1 MEMDDPLQR
10 AATAPHGLQL
20 RSIATVNRPRPP
32 VSPSSPHLRLSTPLH
47 TGHRHHRGPSTS
59 VELNLPRPRT
69 AGVTLPRPRTA
80 SAVLSGL
87 SAPLSGF
94 TDERNLYMS
103 RQLQRLETKG
113 ASAGTGLLSTD
124 LLELQ
129 QKRRVAEIDKAF
141 SDISG
146 LIKSK
151 GQESKREQKAAAA
164 AADKEAE
171 ERREKKDLSKEAAK
185 EEAAKAKPVRR
196 NRTASSRVMAKVE
209 AVRADAEGAAKL
221 EARIESWRRARSGGQ
236 VERRDFIRENRE
248 RAHAASAASVVSR
261 RSDLPARAVRF
272 RFRSG

>member
-1 MEMDDPLQR
+1 M
-10 AATAPHGLQL
+10 
-20 RSIATVNRPRPP
+20 
-32 VSPSSPHLRLSTPLH
+32 
-47 TGHRHHRGPSTS
+47 S
-59 VELNLPRPRT
+59 V
-69 AGVTLPRPRTA
+69 
-80 SAVLSGL
+80 
-87 SAPLSGF
+87 PLSGF
-94 TDERNLYMS
+94 SDERNLYMS

-113 ASAGTGLLSTD
+113 GSAGTGLLSTD

-151 GQESKREQKAAAA
+151 GQESKREQKAATA

-171 ERREKKDLSKEAAK
+171 ERREKKGKEEK

-221 EARIESWRRARSGGQ
+221 EARIESWRRARSDGQ

-261 RSDLPARAVRF
+261 RSDLPPRAVRF
-272 RFRSG
+272 RSRPG

>member
-1 MEMDDPLQR
+1 MQMDDPLQR

-47 TGHRHHRGPSTS
+47 TGHRPTS

-87 SAPLSGF
+87 SVPLSGF

-113 ASAGTGLLSTD
+113 GSAGTGLLSTD

-151 GQESKREQKAAAA
+151 GQESKREQKSAAA

-171 ERREKKDLSKEAAK
+171 ERREKDLSKEAAK

-248 RAHAASAASVVSR
+248 RAHAASAASVFSR
-261 RSDLPARAVRF
+261 RSDLPPRAVRF
-272 RFRSG
+272 RSRPG

>member
-1 MEMDDPLQR
+1 M
-10 AATAPHGLQL
+10 
-20 RSIATVNRPRPP
+20 
-32 VSPSSPHLRLSTPLH
+32 
-47 TGHRHHRGPSTS
+47 
-59 VELNLPRPRT
+59 
-69 AGVTLPRPRTA
+69 
-80 SAVLSGL
+80 

-113 ASAGTGLLSTD
+113 GSAGTGLLSTD

-151 GQESKREQKAAAA
+151 GQESKREQKAAA

-261 RSDLPARAVRF
+261 RSDLPPRAVRF
-272 RFRSG
+272 RSRPG